1 MTDRVE
7 AGKSDAP
14 QDAVEARRGM
24 LKKFGRFALVS
35 APAVTWLLAVGSK
48 PARAVICSG
57 ECAPSSRV
65 FKTPA
70 ENLDTV
76 ALLASVAALPVGSY
90 AEDFQAAFGV
100 GDGVTISPIDAIGVC
115 LAAIQAL
122 SQKIESLEAQLTG
135 AEFLRAA

>member
-1 MTDRVE
+1 M
-7 AGKSDAP
+7 
-14 QDAVEARRGM
+14 QRRM
-24 LKKFGRFALVS
+24 RALH
-35 APAVTWLLAVGSK
+35 
-48 PARAVICSG
+48 
-57 ECAPSSRV
+57 SRV

-90 AEDFQAAFGV
+90 AKDFQAAFGV

-115 LAAIQAL
+115 LAAIQAF
-122 SQKIESLEAQLTG
+122 SQKVESLEAQLTE